1 MMLDLPTLLAAWLG
15 IDVMV
20 GLAFWAQH
28 RRLRHAGGLGWW
40 ALAALVHGCAAMAM
54 ASRPLL
60 PQWLGLPLSNLLFT
74 LTFSLLWVGL
84 RAYLELSVRRVLVGV
99 GVLLLVLFPVNVLFI
114 LGIDSLGA
122 RQTLWVGC
130 NVALLL
136 LMLSDARRYRS
147 WPVPAEFRALS
158 AVLWLQIALL
168 VAYLLGT
175 WAGVWTFAVGV
186 SLLTFGFLLAYLLM
200 ALCFQCLLMRRL
212 RDEAQAARAAQR
224 RRETDLQRLVDNLDA
239 GVMVFE
245 PDETLWRMNV
255 AARRFLSWQ
264 GDEPGA
270 PEASYNNWRML
281 DEHGQPLRRHE
292 RPFERVLATAQPV
305 RDVVVGLPIHNGAH
319 VRWALCS
326 GYPENDSQGA
336 LRHVVL
342 TFIDITA
349 MKAAQA
355 EQKALETQLSQ
366 SQKMQALGTLAGGVA
381 HDFNNILTAILGNA
395 DLADQDLGERSA
407 ARESL
412 DEIRTAAR
420 RGRELVR
427 QILAFSRQQPLART
441 PLSLAEVVAESG
453 ALLRAALPPPVQLVL
468 SIEPGLPAVSGDA
481 TQLQQVL
488 VNLGTNALHALPAR
502 GGHIQIALDGVPC
515 PLPAL
520 PPGIEQ
526 ACRETGL
533 PALRLR
539 VSDDGC
545 GMDEAVQR
553 RMFEPFF
560 TTKPVGQGTGL
571 GLPVVL
577 GIAESH
583 GGHVEVCSSP
593 QLGTTIS
600 LWLPPLHPLCPFPT
614 SPAEAIT
621 PEDKPVTM
629 TAVDTS
635 PPPADPAGAASEP
648 APHILYLD
656 DDDTL
661 VFLVRRLLQRR
672 GYRVTALS
680 VQQDALATLR
690 EHPGEFA
697 LLLTDYNMPGMSGL
711 EVAREALVIAPDLPV
726 AVASGYITDEL
737 QAEARSAGVRE
748 VVFKT
753 DAVEQFCEIVARLVK
768 PAGR

>member
-1 MMLDLPTLLAAWLG
+1 MFDLPTLLAVWLG
-15 IDVMV
+15 IDLLV
-20 GLAFWAQH
+20 GLAFWTQH
-28 RRLRHAGGLGWW
+28 RRLPHAGGLGWW
-40 ALAALVHGCAAMAM
+40 ALAAFTHACAASAM
-54 ASRPLL
+54 AARPQL
-60 PQWLGLPLSNLLFT
+60 PEWLGLPLSNLLFT
-74 LTFSLLWVGL
+74 LTFALLWVGL
-84 RAYLELSVRRVLVGV
+84 RAYLELSVRRVLRGV
-99 GVLLLVLFPVNVLFI
+99 GVLLLVLFPANLLFI
-114 LGIDSLGA
+114 LGYDSLAA
-122 RQTLWVGC
+122 RQVLWVGS

-136 LMLSDARRYRS
+136 MMLSDARAYRA
-147 WPVPAEFRALS
+147 WPVPSEFRALT
-158 AVLWLQIALL
+158 AVLWLQVALL
-168 VAYLLGT
+168 LGYLLGS
-175 WAGVWTFAVGV
+175 WARVWTFAEGV
-186 SLLTFGFLLAYLLM
+186 ALLTFCFLLAYLLV

-224 RRETDLQRLVDNLDA
+224 RRESDLQRLVDNLDA

-245 PDETLWRMNV
+245 PDQTLWRMNT
-255 AARRFLSWQ
+255 AARRFLSWH
-264 GDEPGA
+264 GDEPSA
-270 PEASYNNWRML
+270 PEASYNTWRML
-281 DEHGQPLRRHE
+281 DQGGQPLPRHE
-292 RPFERVLATAQPV
+292 RPFERVLATGQPV
-305 RDVVVGLPIHNGAH
+305 RDVVVGLPIDGGAH

-336 LRHVVL
+336 LRRVVL

-355 EQKALETQLSQ
+355 EQKALETRLAQ

-395 DLADQDLGERSA
+395 ELAGHDLGEDHPA
-407 ARESL
+407 GESL
-412 DEIRTAAR
+412 QEIGTAAR

-427 QILAFSRQQPLART
+427 QILAFSRQQPMARA
-441 PLSLAEVVAESG
+441 PLSLAEVVLESC
-453 ALLRAALPPPVQLVL
+453 ALLRAALPPPVRLL
-468 SIEPGLPAVSGDA
+468 HAIEPDLPAVSGDA

-502 GGHIQIALDGVPC
+502 GGEIQITLDSVSL
-515 PLPAL
+515 PLPKL
-520 PPGIEQ
+520 PPAIAQ
-526 ACRETGL
+526 ACRDTGL

-545 GMDEAVQR
+545 GMDESVQR
-553 RMFEPFF
+553 RIFEPFF

-571 GLPVVL
+571 GLAVVL

-593 QLGTTIS
+593 QLGTTVS
-600 LWLPPLHPLCPFPT
+600 LWLPPLLPLSALPAPPEPT
-614 SPAEAIT
+614 GT

-629 TAVDTS
+629 TAVDT
-635 PPPADPAGAASEP
+635 PQPPAPQNDAPGDP

-672 GYRVTALS
+672 GYRVTAVS
-680 VQQDALATLR
+680 VQQQALAALR
-690 EHPGEFA
+690 EQPGEFA

-711 EVAREALVIAPDLPV
+711 EVAREALAIEPQLPV

-753 DAVEQFCEIVARLVK
+753 DAVEQFCEIVARLVR
-768 PAGR
+768 PAAR